1 MKSPELEF
9 IIVGKILTPRGIS
22 GKLDVQVETDFPQ
35 RFAPNSEIYINRQ
48 PMTIDSS
55 EWHRGKLVI
64 KLNAIDNIDE
74 AQKLRGQ
81 FVEIHTSQ
89 LYPLAE
95 EQYYRH
101 QIIGLEVQTIQGEI
115 LGTIKEVLPGSS
127 NDNYIVAD
135 PRGDILIPAIENVV
149 KSIDINKGL
158 MIIEPIDGLLNLNQK
173 ADK

>member
-35 RFAPNSEIYINRQ
+35 RFAANSRIYINRQ
-48 PMTIDSS
+48 PMTIESS

-64 KLNAIDNIDE
+64 KLNAIDSVDD

-81 FVEIHTSQ
+81 FVEIHSSQ
-89 LYPLAE
+89 LYPLPE
-95 EQYYRH
+95 DQYYHH
-101 QIIGLEVQTIQGEI
+101 QIIGLEVQTIQGET
-115 LGTIKEVLPGSS
+115 LGTIKEVLPGPS
-127 NDNYIVAD
+127 NDNYIVAG
-135 PRGDILIPAIENVV
+135 PRGDILIPAIEDVV

-158 MIIEPIDGLLNLNQK
+158 MIIDAIEGLLNLNQK
-173 ADK
+173 AGK